1 MNCIEI
7 EIDLYRDVA
16 DDGDADAGRAADAGA
31 VRCIPGV
38 PGHRRRLLL
47 GRGHV
52 QLLPLDHLQ
61 NKADD
66 VDPPPV
72 SSVRLFMHAFSA
84 TYQCINDRSMKS
96 IDPLQ
101 LHCNWSGWMPS
112 LIIFICIDSV
122 VVAKSIS
129 EVSKFDVM
137 GIDRWIEQL
146 IC

>member
-1 MNCIEI
+1 VAGTDA
-7 EIDLYRDVA
+7 IDAQRDADDDVVVDVPDVHWPVHYSRRGLPQFGPGQLFRDPLQFRLFRRDVA

-72 SSVRLFMHAFSA
+72 SSAVEELGGRRFF
-84 TYQCINDRSMKS
+84 
-96 IDPLQ
+96 IDTG
-101 LHCNWSGWMPS
+101 LHS
-112 LIIFICIDSV
+112 
-122 VVAKSIS
+122 
-129 EVSKFDVM
+129 
-137 GIDRWIEQL
+137 
-146 IC
+146 

>member
-1 MNCIEI
+1 VAGTDA
-7 EIDLYRDVA
+7 IDAQRDADDDVVVDVPDVHWPVHYSRRGLPQFGPGQLFRDPLQFRLFRRDVA

-101 LHCNWSGWMPS
+101 LHCN
-112 LIIFICIDSV
+112 
-122 VVAKSIS
+122 
-129 EVSKFDVM
+129 
-137 GIDRWIEQL
+137 
-146 IC
+146 